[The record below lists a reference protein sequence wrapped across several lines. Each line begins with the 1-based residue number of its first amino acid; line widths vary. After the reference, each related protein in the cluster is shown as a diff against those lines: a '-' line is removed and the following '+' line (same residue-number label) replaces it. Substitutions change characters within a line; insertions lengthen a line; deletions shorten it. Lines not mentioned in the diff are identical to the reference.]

1 MNVIDIVL
9 VIVALLLILHGY
21 LKGFLVS
28 VLSFAKYLFGVP
40 LCYYVAKDAA
50 EPLYTALFRET
61 INAQI
66 AASVENTGLDN
77 IVTSV
82 KATVSEFPEA
92 LRNSVDLSFL
102 NNISAAN
109 ASQGIMQ
116 NVVDPVAL
124 IIIKTVLFVALAVVF
139 LIVTSILISIVDK
152 ASKKKDAPF
161 KDTNKFLGAALGA
174 VKAFII
180 LIAVAA
186 IGNFLVTYLGGA
198 GSFIEQIDS
207 SAVIG
212 FINKFNPLLMI

>member
-9 VIVALLLILHGY
+9 IVAVLLIILHGY
-21 LKGFLVS
+21 FKGFLVS
-28 VLSFAKYLFGVP
+28 VLSFAKYLLGVP
-40 LCYYVAKDAA
+40 LCYFVAKNAA
-50 EPLYTALFRET
+50 EPLYTALLRES
-61 INAQI
+61 INTQI
-66 AASVENTGLDN
+66 AASVENTGIDN
-77 IVTSV
+77 IVSSV
-82 KATVSEFPEA
+82 KSTVSEFPEA
-92 LRNSVDLSFL
+92 LQNAVDLSFL

-116 NVVDPVAL
+116 NVIDPVAL
-124 IIIKTVLFVALAVVF
+124 IVIKTVLFVALAVVF
-139 LIVTSILISIVDK
+139 LIVASVIISMIDK
-152 ASKKKDAPF
+152 ASKKEDAPF

-186 IGNFLVTYLGGA
+186 IGNFLVTYLAGS

>member
-9 VIVALLLILHGY
+9 VVAAMLLILHGY
-21 LKGFLVS
+21 LKGFLVAI
-28 VLSFAKYLFGVP
+28 LSLARYLLGIP
-40 LCYYVAKDAA
+40 LCYFVAKSCSA
-50 EPLYTALFRET
+50 PLYYAL
-61 INAQI
+61 IQDIVGAQI
-66 AASVENTGLDN
+66 ARGVESTGIDN
-77 IVTSV
+77 IVTGV
-82 KATVSEFPEA
+82 KNTVSEFPEA
-92 LRNSVDLSFL
+92 LQNVIDLSFL

-109 ASQGIMQ
+109 ATQGIMQ
-116 NVVDPVAL
+116 NVVDPVVIVIL
-124 IIIKTVLFVALAVVF
+124 KIVIFVAVSAVF
-139 LIVTSILISIVDK
+139 LILTSILIAAIDK

-198 GSFIEQIDS
+198 GSFIDQIDS